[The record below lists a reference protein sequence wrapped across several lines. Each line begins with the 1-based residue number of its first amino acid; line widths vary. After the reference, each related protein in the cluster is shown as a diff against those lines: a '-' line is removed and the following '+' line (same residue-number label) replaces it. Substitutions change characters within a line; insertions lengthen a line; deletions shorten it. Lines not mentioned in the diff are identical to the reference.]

1 MRLNDENETLTG
13 DKAMTE
19 KLHGIQTLEAASI
32 GDWRVTIEEI
42 SPEDAQKYIE
52 TMGRNRT
59 VRSKKTNKYSQDMN
73 NGKWELTHQG
83 IAFDKNG
90 RLIDGQ
96 HRMLAVIKSG
106 THQLF
111 IVFRGVEKDLFHLL
125 DQGSARTTKDVAP
138 KKYHSAIASTVRFVI
153 FGHRRVDRAVN
164 HPILRDVH
172 IAHFA
177 SENSFLLEKYAKYG
191 RSRELKNIY
200 NSGML
205 SAFVMAALL
214 FGEEKITHMFKR
226 FSEFELGGKKVYLSG
241 DTEDIRLLT
250 FPREGFNDFE
260 GSCIFRQNLINRLIA
275 LDL

>member
-111 IVFRGVEKDLFHLL
+111 IVFR
-125 DQGSARTTKDVAP
+125 
-138 KKYHSAIASTVRFVI
+138 
-153 FGHRRVDRAVN
+153 
-164 HPILRDVH
+164 
-172 IAHFA
+172 
-177 SENSFLLEKYAKYG
+177 
-191 RSRELKNIY
+191 
-200 NSGML
+200 
-205 SAFVMAALL
+205 
-214 FGEEKITHMFKR
+214 
-226 FSEFELGGKKVYLSG
+226 
-241 DTEDIRLLT
+241 
-250 FPREGFNDFE
+250 
-260 GSCIFRQNLINRLIA
+260 
-275 LDL
+275 